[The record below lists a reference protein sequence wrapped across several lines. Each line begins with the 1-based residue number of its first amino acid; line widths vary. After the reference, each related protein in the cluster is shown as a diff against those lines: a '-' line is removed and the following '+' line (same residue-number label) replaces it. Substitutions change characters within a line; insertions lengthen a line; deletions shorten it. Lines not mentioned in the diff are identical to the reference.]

1 MLSQGDIEECFSKV
15 EIYRTIVTD
24 GQINIHFEMPAPQT
38 GNIELKYMY
47 ICQIIYQKIANRQKF
62 DLDSK
67 LLLEQSRQGD

>member
-1 MLSQGDIEECFSKV
+1 M

-62 DLDSK
+62 DLDGK
-67 LLLEQSRQGD
+67 LLL